1 VLERGSFTYFAAITT
16 TTTNSRKCFRKL
28 HRCIENQIKVENI
41 GLSLT
46 NIWNSKPIH
55 EFSKKHCA
63 STFAYNNNKNCLG
76 SFQVLWNKNCTT
88 ENEEIMMEK

>member
-63 STFAYNNNKNCLG
+63 STFAYNNKNNNSNINVNSLNNNNNNKK
-76 SFQVLWNKNCTT
+76 VNKR
-88 ENEEIMMEK
+88 